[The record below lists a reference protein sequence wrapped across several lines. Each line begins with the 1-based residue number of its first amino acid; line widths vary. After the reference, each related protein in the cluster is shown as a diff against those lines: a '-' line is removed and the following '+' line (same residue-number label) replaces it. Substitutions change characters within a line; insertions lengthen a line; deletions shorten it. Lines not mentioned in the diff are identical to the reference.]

1 MTNSV
6 KTVVEVVEVEKTKV
20 IVDFID
26 ETAKVSIV
34 VG

>member
-26 ETAKVSIV
+26 ETTKVSIV